1 MLRRKKAGCMGTCHG
16 DTWPWACFNGGIWG
30 VPEMLSWG
38 SDIEVDTA
46 EMMNWSGDISE
57 EICGISAS
65 WCPVKGQPWTRD
77 AIRMVFWEPSC
88 YKEACCSGAVFQCG
102 KFILTWEVLYTIL
115 VMWMLIARPAQTVA
129 WKDFVWHH
137 LMSWVIDSSV
147 HQQTTKLSDQNTEH
161 LKSTLPMQFYLHA
174 EEGPWICS
182 TFLAYPFTFSLPP
195 ASHRICRLW
204 GLGAVTRTWKNPR
217 TKEFFSLVF
226 CSELRN
232 TQRIVKQISSL
243 PVVGKQRHGRVFY
256 YT

>member
-1 MLRRKKAGCMGTCHG
+1 MGIPDHGLVLMEGFGEFQKCFPEEVTLKLIQQRWWTEVVIFQRKFVASVPHG
-16 DTWPWACFNGGIWG
+16 
-30 VPEMLSWG
+30 VLL
-38 SDIEVDTA
+38 
-46 EMMNWSGDISE
+46 
-57 EICGISAS
+57 
-65 WCPVKGQPWTRD
+65 KGQPWTRD